1 MRRIREALRLHLQ
14 GGLTYNQVGR
24 VLKISKSVVGKY
36 VSLARVAGVDCAVAD
51 GLDDDELEARL
62 YRPALPRSSHQLAP
76 DFGRVHQELKRA
88 GVTLMLVWE
97 EYATG
102 NLLAYKY
109 TSFCV
114 KYRAFAATQQR
125 SMRQVHIAGEK
136 LFVDYAGSTV
146 PIVDA
151 ATGEITQAQIF
162 VAWPASTILAAVL
175 PQEGMLPGL
184 GCHWSPVIFNV
195 LGPCQAAGGAPIGPC
210 ISWFN
215 PPPSTRC
222 RDRRSAY

>member
-1 MRRIREALRLHLQ
+1 M
-14 GGLTYNQVGR
+14 
-24 VLKISKSVVGKY
+24 
-36 VSLARVAGVDCAVAD
+36 
-51 GLDDDELEARL
+51 
-62 YRPALPRSSHQLAP
+62 AP

-136 LFVDYAGSTV
+136 LFVDYAGSSAPLRMT
-146 PIVDA
+146 PQTTSTKPTCPSDPRYP
-151 ATGEITQAQIF
+151 TST
-162 VAWPASTILAAVL
+162 AS
-175 PQEGMLPGL
+175 
-184 GCHWSPVIFNV
+184 
-195 LGPCQAAGGAPIGPC
+195 AGGHCSRAIGTAPPGWYVKSAASQPDLRAGLQ
-210 ISWFN
+210 
-215 PPPSTRC
+215 PPTPRLMCPTRPA
-222 RDRRSAY
+222 R